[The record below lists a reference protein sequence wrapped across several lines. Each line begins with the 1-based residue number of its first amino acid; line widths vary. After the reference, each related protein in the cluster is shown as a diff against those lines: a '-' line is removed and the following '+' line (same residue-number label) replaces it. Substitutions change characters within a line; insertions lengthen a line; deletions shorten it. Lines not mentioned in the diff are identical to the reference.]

1 MRSVWLVAR
10 REFAAYW
17 TTPVAYVVVAM
28 YLFVSGLFFFGE
40 LSGFVDLV
48 QRSGPQ
54 AVDVNQQLVRPYLYS
69 VSVMVLFLVPLV
81 TMRLLAEERR
91 QGTLEILL
99 TTPAPE
105 VSLVLGKYLA
115 ATGLYLVMIAGSVA
129 HVALLFLFGAPD
141 VGPVVTGFV
150 GLLLCG
156 MVYLAV
162 GLFLSAL
169 TQNQVV
175 AAALS
180 FTFFLLLWLA
190 AWASGMVDGALAE
203 VLRYVSLAG
212 HFENFGRGVV
222 DTSDL
227 VFYGS
232 WIAAGL
238 FAATQAVEATRW
250 KP

>member
-1 MRSVWLVAR
+1 MRSLLLVAR

-28 YLFVSGLFFFGE
+28 YLFVAGLFFFGE
-40 LSGFVDLV
+40 LSGFVGLA
-48 QRSGPQ
+48 QRSPQ
-54 AVDVNQQLVRPYLYS
+54 AVDVNQQMVRPYLYS
-69 VSVMVLFLVPLV
+69 VSVMVLFLVPLM

-91 QGTLEILL
+91 QGTLEVLL

-115 ATGLYLVMIAGSVA
+115 ATGLYLVMIAGSVG
-129 HVALLFLFGAPD
+129 HVSLLFLFGDPD
-141 VGPVVTGFV
+141 PGPVVTGFV

-162 GLFLSAL
+162 GLFISAL

-180 FTFFLLLWLA
+180 FTFFLILWLA

-212 HFENFGRGVV
+212 HFENFGRGVI

-232 WIAAGL
+232 WIVAGL
-238 FAATQAVEATRW
+238 FAATQAVESTRW